1 VAVILQ
7 VASLFFLRMTVLFAL
22 FFCQFTMPDS
32 TPASKSSYDRTAF
45 FVSDGTGITAETFGH
60 SVLIQFDLRFREI
73 RLPFVDTIDKAHEA
87 VRRINESAAADG
99 KRPIVFTTLVKS
111 DLSAIVRKSDGLHM
125 DLIQTFVEPLEQELG
140 VPSTHSIGRS
150 HNIADANDYKNRIEA
165 INFALAHDDGQSH
178 KNLATADVI
187 LVGVSRSGK
196 TPTSLYL
203 AMQYGIKAAN
213 YPLIPEDFER
223 GHLPSGLVPYRGK
236 IFGLSIAPDR
246 LSEVRNERRPGSKYA
261 SLENCRYEVNEAER
275 MMHREGIRWVSTT
288 VKSIEEIATLML
300 QELRLEKRAY

>member
-1 VAVILQ
+1 MH
-7 VASLFFLRMTVLFAL
+7 SH
-22 FFCQFTMPDS
+22 
-32 TPASKSSYDRTAF
+32 TPAGSPGFDRTVF

-60 SVLIQFDLRFREI
+60 SVLTQFDLRFRQI
-73 RLPFVDTIDKAHEA
+73 RLPFIDSTDKAHDA
-87 VRRINESAAADG
+87 VRRINDTYNAEG
-99 KRPIVFTTLVKS
+99 KRPIVFSTLVQQELS
-111 DLSAIVRKSDGLHM
+111 DIVRGSTGMHM
-125 DLIQTFVEPLEQELG
+125 DLIQTFVDPLEQELG
-140 VPSTHSIGRS
+140 IKSTHTVGRS
-150 HNIADANDYKNRIEA
+150 HNIADSHDYKNRIEA
-165 INFALAHDDGQSH
+165 INYSLAHDDGQSH
-178 KNLATADVI
+178 KNLANADVI

-223 GHLPSGLVPYRGK
+223 GQIPSGLAPFRGK

-275 MMHREGIRWVSTT
+275 MMQREGVRWVSTT
-288 VKSIEEIATLML
+288 VKSIEEIATMIL
-300 QELRLEKRAY
+300 QELKLDKRAY